1 MKTVASLETGHGN
14 ASPEMK
20 NGKKRDGIAP
30 ANGRGIQS
38 VEVGHRLLVA
48 LVDAGRPVILRDL
61 AIGSGLAPAQAH
73 AYLASYRRIG
83 LVVQDPATGEYSL
96 GPLAMRLGLAWMRS
110 YDVLSRTGD
119 AASRLSNTLGL
130 MVCVVVWGPQAP
142 TVIQVQEA
150 TRPLHLN
157 IREGTLFSVTGTA
170 SGRLFGALSR
180 SDSVARRIAAELKG
194 TAADQG
200 VGTRLQR
207 SELEREFGTI
217 RAKGYA
223 TSIGRPIPGINAV
236 SAPVFGHDGNLVAA
250 VTLIGDDQSLPL
262 RESDPTARV
271 LLEEVQGISRPSGQ
285 AVAPAGVGVQ
295 AERPAKRRARG

>member
-1 MKTVASLETGHGN
+1 MKAVASLQTGQGN
-14 ASPEMK
+14 ASPDMK

-48 LVDAGRPVILRDL
+48 LVHAGRPVILRDL
-61 AIGSGLAPAQAH
+61 AIKADLAPAQAH

-83 LVVQDPATGEYSL
+83 LVEQDPATGEYSL

-110 YDVLSRTGD
+110 YDVLSKTGD

-180 SDSVARRIAAELKG
+180 NDAVVRRIAAELKG

-207 SELEREFGTI
+207 GELEKEFARI
-217 RAKGYA
+217 RADGYA

-236 SAPVFGHDGNLVAA
+236 SAPVFGNDGQLVAV
-250 VTLIGDDQSLPL
+250 VTLIGDDVSLPL
-262 RESDPTARV
+262 REPDPTARV
-271 LLEEVQGISRPSGQ
+271 LLEEVQRISPPLGQ
-285 AVAPAGVGVQ
+285 PVARLTVGRQ
-295 AERPAKRRARG
+295 AERRPKKRARA